1 MPCALQWRHK
11 MPISLSLK
19 LKEAGE
25 VNFKKKCAFPKAML
39 LSYNND
45 PLQSR
50 GRDKSGKYHDIMTRH
65 GAS

>member
-25 VNFKKKCAFPKAML
+25 VNFKKNVLFPRQCFCPIIMAH
-39 LSYNND
+39 YNQEVEINQENTMI
-45 PLQSR
+45 L
-50 GRDKSGKYHDIMTRH
+50 
-65 GAS
+65 